1 MSSVMAIARAR
12 TVLSEALWPFD
23 HVGER
28 VWSAVRPKL
37 HLSRDMASARRRE
50 RFARNIL
57 RAKLPLPVRYLEIG
71 SFEGGSLAFVH
82 SLLNKQVVA
91 TSIDPFQ
98 DYDEL
103 PAHKMENVRQR
114 FHANVQAAGV
124 EVRVLRG
131 TSLEQLPPLVADGE
145 TFDLIYIDGSHAA
158 LDVMTDAVLC
168 WRLLA
173 PGGLM
178 IFDDYR
184 DFESRPAID
193 AFVSLVDATVA
204 DVASQVFLRKLRRRQ

>member
-1 MSSVMAIARAR
+1 
-12 TVLSEALWPFD
+12 
-23 HVGER
+23 
-28 VWSAVRPKL
+28 
-37 HLSRDMASARRRE
+37 
-50 RFARNIL
+50 
-57 RAKLPLPVRYLEIG
+57 
-71 SFEGGSLAFVH
+71 
-82 SLLNKQVVA
+82 
-91 TSIDPFQ
+91 
-98 DYDEL
+98 
-103 PAHKMENVRQR
+103 MENVRQR